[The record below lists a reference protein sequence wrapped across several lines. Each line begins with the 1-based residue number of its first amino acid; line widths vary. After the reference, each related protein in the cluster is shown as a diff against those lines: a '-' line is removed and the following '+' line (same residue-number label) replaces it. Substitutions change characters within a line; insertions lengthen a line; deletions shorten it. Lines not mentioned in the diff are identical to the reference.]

1 MATDEKQLP
10 THRPAK
16 TAPGLQRIYS
26 LLSGDDDH
34 DRACKII
41 PASEC
46 TAIPRNYLLNVL
58 NGAAA
63 KLAEQVASAKVA
75 LPWLMSAVGAPTV
88 FVGMLLPLRQA
99 GTLLPQLAVAGR
111 IRQYPL
117 RKWFWVAAAMVQA
130 ISLPVMVAAALTLI
144 I

>member
-26 LLSGDDDH
+26 LL
-34 DRACKII
+34 
-41 PASEC
+41 
-46 TAIPRNYLLNVL
+46 
-58 NGAAA
+58 
-63 KLAEQVASAKVA
+63 
-75 LPWLMSAVGAPTV
+75 SAVGAPTV

-130 ISLPVMVAAALTLI
+130 ISLLGMVAAALTLI